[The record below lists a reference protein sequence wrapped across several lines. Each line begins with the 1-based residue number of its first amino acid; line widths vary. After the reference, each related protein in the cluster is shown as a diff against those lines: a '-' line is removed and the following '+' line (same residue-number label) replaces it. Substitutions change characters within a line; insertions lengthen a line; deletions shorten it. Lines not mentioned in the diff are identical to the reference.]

1 VDRKKGKREGGA
13 RRWRKPMAGRGGERP
28 EWVSAR
34 EVRAKAGVK
43 KGRRERGDDKEEE
56 RGDGRG

>member
-1 VDRKKGKREGGA
+1 
-13 RRWRKPMAGRGGERP
+13 MAGRGGERP